1 MREGVFDMSTPFNIL
16 FVLYPTV
23 DQLDVAG
30 PYEVFFRLPDVNIR
44 FASPEGGDIVTE
56 PGLVYKGI
64 EKLADIDSCDLICV
78 PGGMDQSSMESPD
91 VIAHLRRLAEGA
103 HYVTSV
109 CNGALVLAR
118 AGLLEGRRS
127 ACHWVLRHQLADHG
141 AIPDAAR
148 VVRDGKYISGG
159 GITSGIDFALI
170 VAAEIRGETCAQVQ
184 QLIMEYDPKP
194 PFNAGSPEKASR
206 EVMVAFKEYFGA
218 PLEAIGGRIPDAQGE
233 ESKPVA

>member
-1 MREGVFDMSTPFNIL
+1 MNAPFNIL

-30 PYEVFFRLPDVNIR
+30 PYEVFFRLPDVKVR

-64 EKLADIDSCDLICV
+64 ERLEDIDRCDLICV
-78 PGGMDQSSMESPD
+78 PGGMDQTSMESPE
-91 VIAHLRRLAEGA
+91 VIAQLRRLSEGA
-103 HYVTSV
+103 QYVTSV

-118 AGLLEGRRS
+118 AGLLKGRRS
-127 ACHWVLRHQLADHG
+127 ACHWVLRHKLADYG

-159 GITSGIDFALI
+159 GVTAGIDFALM

-184 QLIMEYDPKP
+184 QLLMEYAPKP
-194 PFNAGSPEKASR
+194 PFNAGSPETASK

-218 PLEAIGGRIPDAQGE
+218 ALESIGGKIPD
-233 ESKPVA
+233 V